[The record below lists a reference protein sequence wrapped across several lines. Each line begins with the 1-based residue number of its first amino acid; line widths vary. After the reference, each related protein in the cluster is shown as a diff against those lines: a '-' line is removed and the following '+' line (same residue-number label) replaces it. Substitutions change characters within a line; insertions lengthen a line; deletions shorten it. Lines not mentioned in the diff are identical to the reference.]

1 MVRRTLIF
9 FFFSSRRRHTRLQ
22 GDWSS
27 DVCSSD
33 LGTPNLYGTPYTFG
47 TWIRWFAEPNGFFPR
62 IPGGQEA
69 GGLVS
74 RDEHQRDR
82 RGQPP
87 SRLRAAGENLKETL
101 RDHYHVIWQDQIIQF
116 GGDGYLSLSL
126 QPFNLDPSLGCPICE
141 PACQRNSFEDS
152 EPFFVRIP
160 ARIFHFP

>member
-74 RDEHQRDR
+74 RDET
-82 RGQPP
+82 
-87 SRLRAAGENLKETL
+87 LKETL
-101 RDHYHVIWQDQIIQF
+101 RDHNHVIWQDQIIQS

-141 PACQRNSFEDS
+141 PSCQRNSFEDS